1 MFLVVKH
8 GQDVSVAGGIRG
20 SVRENNPA
28 LSSFEGAGND
38 NGPGVWAS
46 RLFGRRLRA
55 CRLPKMAQH
64 ARETGTQ
71 PGPQA
76 KAPVRHARFEGV
88 VQTGDPR
95 RGVRRRRH

>member
-28 LSSFEGAGND
+28 LFSFKGAGND

-55 CRLPKMAQH
+55 CRLPQMVEH

-76 KAPVRHARFEGV
+76 KAAIRRAQLEGV
-88 VQTGDPR
+88 VQTSHPLC
-95 RGVRRRRH
+95 GVRGRRH